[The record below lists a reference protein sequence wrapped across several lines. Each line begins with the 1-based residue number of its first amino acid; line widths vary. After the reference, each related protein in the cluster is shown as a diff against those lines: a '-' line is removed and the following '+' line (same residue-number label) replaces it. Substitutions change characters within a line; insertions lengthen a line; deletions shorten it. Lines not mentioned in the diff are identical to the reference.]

1 MTRLFFALDI
11 EKADQTAIAKW
22 REQVLNL
29 PFKKIPRQNFHI
41 TLAFLGNISDAERQ
55 ALIDKANTYMSECY
69 QLNSVKCP
77 LNLHLDRCGWFKKP
91 KVIYLANSII
101 PDWLDELANYLNV
114 CASQLTIFQ
123 EERAYSPHV
132 SLYRKATT
140 SADKFLHTT
149 EQQLRTDIKITIKSF
164 SLYQSMSTP
173 DGVQYIPINQ
183 WCLS

>member
-1 MTRLFFALDI
+1 MVRLFFALDI
-11 EKADQTAIAKW
+11 EKPDQIVIAKW

-41 TLAFLGNISDAERQ
+41 TLAFLGSISNTDRQ

-69 QLNSVKCP
+69 QLNSVKRP
-77 LNLHLDRCGWFKKP
+77 LNLHLDHTGWFRKP

-101 PDWLDELANYLNV
+101 PVWLDKLANYLNV

-123 EERAYSPHV
+123 EERAYSPHI

-149 EQQLRTDIKITIKSF
+149 EQRLRANITITIKSF
-164 SLYQSMSTP
+164 SLYQSVSTP

-183 WCLS
+183 WRLS

>member
-11 EKADQTAIAKW
+11 EKTDQAAIAKW
-22 REQVLNL
+22 REQLLDL
-29 PFKKIPRQNFHI
+29 PYKKIPRQNFHI
-41 TLAFLGNISDAERQ
+41 TLAFLGSISNTDRQ
-55 ALIDKANTYMSECY
+55 ALIDKANTYMCESY
-69 QLNSVKCP
+69 QLNSVKLP
-77 LNLHLDRCGWFKKP
+77 LNLHLDRCGWFRKP

-101 PDWLDELANYLNV
+101 PDWLDKLANYLNV

-149 EQQLRTDIKITIKSF
+149 EQQLGVDITITIKSF
-164 SLYQSMSTP
+164 SLYQSISTP
-173 DGVQYIPINQ
+173 DGVQYNPINQ
-183 WCLS
+183 WRLS